1 MNADEQRQRNL
12 EGVKRSF
19 AAVSEGDVAGQL
31 EGFTDDAVLELP
43 YADPP
48 VRLEGKAAIRDHL
61 EPALRI
67 FQFRLDITEV
77 YESVDPDLLILEYK
91 SEGKV
96 TTTGK
101 AYSNTYIGVVRFRDG
116 KVCFQREFYNPV
128 PAARSLQPD

>member
-1 MNADEQRQRNL
+1 MNQDDQRRRNL
-12 EGVKRSF
+12 AVVKRSF
-19 AAVSEGDVAGQL
+19 AAVGDGNVAVQL

-48 VRLEGKAAIRDHL
+48 VRLEGKAAIRDHVG
-61 EPALRI
+61 PALQI

-77 YESVDPDLLILEYK
+77 HECVDPDTLILEYT

-101 AYSNTYIGVVRFRDG
+101 TYSNRYIGVVRFRDG
-116 KVCFQREFYNPV
+116 KVCFQREFYNPAV
-128 PAARSLQPD
+128 AAKAMQPD